1 MNNNKHQQ
9 TEQTNR
15 HGSAHQSKAVTL
27 TSKIFAISLAL
38 VTFLAGVLLGNS
50 NLLSTVA
57 LFKEQ
62 PQDKVPLYWVAPMD
76 ANYRRDQ
83 PGVSPMGMELIPVYQ
98 QTDNQALG
106 EVIIPANLQQNFS
119 VKTAQVM
126 PRVLQR
132 NISTFGVVQYDED
145 HLVHVHT
152 RVEGWIE
159 KLYIN
164 AVGDKVKKG
173 QPLFDIYSPTLA
185 NAQEEL
191 LLALQRNSHPLA
203 EAAKQRLRALHVTE
217 KIIEEIIQTRQVRQ
231 TIPRFASQSGVI
243 SKLAIREGFYV
254 KPDKTLMAIAA
265 LDPIWVIA
273 DVMAQHAS
281 QVWKDMPASM
291 SLNSTRH
298 ANHSL
303 NVHRKGV
310 VEYIYPELEQDTRV
324 LKVRLRFANA
334 DELLK
339 PNMYSEIQLYQPP
352 YEAALAIP
360 KQAVIYEALETT
372 VVVQL
377 DTDRFKSVN
386 VKLGQQDGDF
396 IEVLSGLAV
405 NDTVVTSG
413 QFLIDSESRKHSDFL
428 RWEVATDHINQ
439 PTELDATHST
449 ASTTQHIAS
458 KMMKHTS
465 HNEAI
470 VNAGASNPKASQ
482 SAIESATVNGI
493 LIAKNGDRLTI
504 DREEIPKW
512 NRPAA
517 RVNFQSAVSSK
528 ALNIGQKLFFTFE
541 VRETGLVITEIH
553 STSHRE
559 TSHSQ
564 HNKNHSK
571 PPTSHHD
578 PEKGSHE

>member
-9 TEQTNR
+9 TGQTSR
-15 HGSAHQSKAVTL
+15 LGSGHQNETVTL
-27 TSKIFAISLAL
+27 KPKLFTISLAL
-38 VTFLAGVLLGNS
+38 VTFVAGSLLGNS
-50 NLLSTVA
+50 NLLSTTS
-57 LFKEQ
+57 LIKEQ
-62 PQDKVPLYWVAPMD
+62 QQDKVPLYWVAPMD
-76 ANYRRDQ
+76 TNYRRDK

-98 QTDNQALG
+98 QMDSHAAG
-106 EVIIPANLQQNFS
+106 EVVIPPNLQQNFS

-126 PRVLQR
+126 PRIFQR

-191 LLALQRNSHPLA
+191 LLALQRNSQPLA

-217 KIIEEIIQTRQVRQ
+217 QTIDEIIQTRQVRQ

-273 DVMAQHAS
+273 DVMAQDTA
-281 QVWKDMPASM
+281 QVFKNMPASM
-291 SLNSTRH
+291 SFSSTPN
-298 ANHSL
+298 ASSSFNL
-303 NVHRKGV
+303 RKEGV
-310 VEYIYPELEQDTRV
+310 VEYIYPELEPDSRV

-339 PNMYSEIQLYQPP
+339 PNMYSEIQLYRPP
-352 YEAALAIP
+352 YEAALTIP
-360 KQAVIYEALETT
+360 KQAVIYEAQETT
-372 VVVQL
+372 VVVKL
-377 DTDRFKSVN
+377 DTGRFKSVS
-386 VKLGQQDGDF
+386 VKLGQQDGGF
-396 IEVLSGLAV
+396 IEVLSGLAF
-405 NDTVVTSG
+405 NDAVVTSG

-428 RWEVATDHINQ
+428 RWGMTEHISQ
-439 PTELDATHST
+439 PSGLGAAHSNT
-449 ASTTQHIAS
+449 SATQHISS
-458 KMMKHTS
+458 KMMKHSS
-465 HNEAI
+465 HNDSI
-470 VNAGASNPKASQ
+470 VNARASNPQANQ
-482 SAIESATVNGI
+482 STLESATVNGI
-493 LIAKNGDRLTI
+493 LIAKSGDRLTI
-504 DREEIPKW
+504 DREEIPQW
-512 NRPAA
+512 NRAAA
-517 RVNFQSAVSSK
+517 RVNFQSTVSSE

-541 VRETGLVITEIH
+541 VRETGLVITQIH
-553 STSHRE
+553 SSPHRE

-564 HNKNHSK
+564 HNKSRSK
-571 PPTSHHD
+571 RPTSHHN